1 MLTGAEW
8 GLVYLCWIIALG
20 SLLATAFTL
29 RRFFE
34 MRRQHQAA
42 QGIGPSPLG
51 FEPFRH
57 GEAETHDFLARSV
70 AVGVALVAAGTLGAI
85 LAGGYGVATG
95 KYMLAVVSV
104 WSLIGPGLG
113 ALVTHYFERGKNA
126 PRDAERGQENRT
138 D

>member
-1 MLTGAEW
+1 MGS
-8 GLVYLCWIIALG
+8 GLSVLDHRPGEPSGDCLHAANGLEI
-20 SLLATAFTL
+20 
-29 RRFFE
+29 RRLNI
-34 MRRQHQAA
+34 QAA

-95 KYMLAVVSV
+95 KVDSLGGCFGVEF
-104 WSLIGPGLG
+104 LIGPGLG